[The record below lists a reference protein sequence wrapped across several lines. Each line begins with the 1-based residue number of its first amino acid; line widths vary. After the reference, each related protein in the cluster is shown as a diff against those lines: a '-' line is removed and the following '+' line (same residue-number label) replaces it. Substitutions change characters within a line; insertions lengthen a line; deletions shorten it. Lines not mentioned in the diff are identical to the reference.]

1 LTTELRSFR
10 LLASAAHL
18 APAATRGIELM
29 RRLTRRAFTV
39 LAIFMMGFGLLMGI
53 VFPPFVVLLGM
64 PAENAFSPLFM
75 GACIAAGLCVG
86 AMNWILARVVV
97 GRRFQVLT
105 DRMND
110 VSLEVDKLSQ
120 ADALW
125 HSDPARWRIPVDSE
139 DVLGRTAAAFNRLAE
154 VLARSL
160 RYQNAGRSFA
170 EILVGASSL
179 EGLANAALD
188 CLIMEAGADSGA
200 IVTKDESGL
209 HVPAL
214 RGIASPDLV
223 LNCRSL
229 VRALESGAPDA
240 EIGLCDL
247 EVAGAN
253 GRVAEV
259 LAMPFMFGGEVRG
272 AMVLASTTPLTA
284 YARLV
289 TDLFAGDFGVAVAG
303 FAANEREPGDRGTGS

>member
-1 LTTELRSFR
+1 MS
-10 LLASAAHL
+10 
-18 APAATRGIELM
+18 
-29 RRLTRRAFTV
+29 RLTRRVFTV

-139 DVLGRTAAAFNRLAE
+139 DVLGRTAAAFNRLSE

-179 EGLANAALD
+179 EGLTSAALD
-188 CLIMEAGADSGA
+188 CLILESGADCGA
-200 IVTKDESGL
+200 VVTKGASGL
-209 HVPAL
+209 SVPAT
-214 RGIASPDLV
+214 RGLASPETV
-223 LNCRSL
+223 LNCRTL
-229 VRALESGAPDA
+229 VRALQSGEPADEA
-240 EIGLCDL
+240 GLCDL
-247 EVAGAN
+247 ETTGTK
-253 GRVAEV
+253 GRVTEV
-259 LAMPFMFGGEVRG
+259 LATPFLFGGEVRG
-272 AMVLASTTPLTA
+272 AMLLASTRPLTP

-289 TDLFAGDFGVAVAG
+289 TDLFAGEIGVAVAG
-303 FAANEREPGDRGTGS
+303 FSATGRASGEGDAGGV

>member
-1 LTTELRSFR
+1 
-10 LLASAAHL
+10 
-18 APAATRGIELM
+18 M
-29 RRLTRRAFTV
+29 RRLTRRVFTV

-64 PAENAFSPLFM
+64 PAANAFSPLFM

-86 AMNWILARVVV
+86 AMNWTLARVVV

-125 HSDPARWRIPVDSE
+125 NSNPSRWLIPVDSE

-188 CLIMEAGADSGA
+188 CLIMESGADFGA
-200 IVTKDESGL
+200 IVTKDDLGL
-209 HVPAL
+209 DVPAL
-214 RGIASPDLV
+214 RGIASADSV
-223 LNCRSL
+223 LSC
-229 VRALESGAPDA
+229 RALLHSLQTGEPDGVV
-240 EIGLCDL
+240 GLCDL
-247 EVAGAN
+247 ETAGAK

-259 LAMPFMFGGEVRG
+259 LATPFMFGGEVRG
-272 AMVLASTTPLTA
+272 AMLLASTKPLSA

-289 TDLFAGDFGVAVAG
+289 TDLFAGEIGVAVAG
-303 FAANEREPGDRGTGS
+303 FTENERGSDGGKSA